1 MSYEKIHH
9 EHSEKVSDK
18 WGIYLST
25 YSEIFEPYHNKSIN
39 YLEIGVQNGG
49 SLEIA
54 CKYFG
59 NATHIVG
66 CDIDPACN
74 KLSFSDPRIKLFIGD
89 ANSNDIH
96 SAITAHTD
104 SFDIIID
111 DGSHTSSDII
121 QTFAK
126 YFPFLRCGGLFI
138 IEDLHCSYW
147 ESHQGGLYDPG
158 SSLSYLKALTDVI
171 NHEHWGVDKSRS
183 DYIGSAIPTN
193 ISSLND
199 QHLAEIHSITFIN
212 SLCIIKKRD
221 KEHNI
226 LGRRHIAGSVE
237 AVASGHIEFKNNA
250 HLTFSAPSQ
259 TANYWSILENSPAY
273 QYSQLKESLGQRGI
287 IFRTLKE
294 YVTRQEDLLS
304 LSQEKCTELK
314 QELHKQQTNFLEQA
328 QLKDITITRLDE
340 EIRNLNN
347 SILEYRKIVQD
358 RELFIKKL
366 LSSTSWKISAPLR
379 ILKRTFLRRN
389 QSSSTI
395 PNR

>member
-9 EHSEKVSDK
+9 EHSGKVSDK

-25 YSEIFEPYHNKSIN
+25 YSEIFEPYRNKSIN
-39 YLEIGVQNGG
+39 YLEVGVQNGG

-54 CKYFG
+54 SKYFG

-66 CDIDPACN
+66 CDINPACN
-74 KLSFSDPRIKLFIGD
+74 KLSFSDPRIRLFIGD

-121 QTFAK
+121 QTFVK
-126 YFPFLRCGGLFI
+126 YFPFLRCGGLFV

-158 SSLSYLKALTDVI
+158 SSLSYLKALADII

-183 DYIGSAIPTN
+183 EYIESAIPKN
-193 ISSLND
+193 VSNLND

-221 KEHNI
+221 KDHNI
-226 LGRRHIAGSVE
+226 LGKRHIAGSIE
-237 AVASGHIEFKNNA
+237 TVASGHIELKNNP
-250 HLTFSAPSQ
+250 HITFNTPSQ
-259 TANYWSILENSPAY
+259 TANYWSILEKSPAY
-273 QYSQLKESLGQRGI
+273 QYSQQKENLEQRGI
-287 IFRTLKE
+287 VFRTLDE
-294 YVTRQEDLLS
+294 YVTRQQDLL
-304 LSQEKCTELK
+304 LLTQEKYTRTK
-314 QELHKQQTNFLEQA
+314 QELHKQQTNFLEETH
-328 QLKDITITRLDE
+328 LKDMTITRLDE
-340 EIRNLNN
+340 EIRNLNK
-347 SILEYRKIVQD
+347 SVLEYRIIVED
-358 RELFIKKL
+358 RELFINNL

-379 ILKRTFLRRN
+379 ILKRIFLAIAGRR
-389 QSSSTI
+389 
-395 PNR
+395 R